1 MLRCRFLYFSRI
13 KTISYEVG
21 SNIRNTSKGV
31 SFFSVDVIRLSSIFF
46 RNTIINQTDNI
57 LLKQHRLY
65 LNNGHSQGDSTH

>member
-1 MLRCRFLYFSRI
+1 MLRCRLLCFSRI

-31 SFFSVDVIRLSSIFF
+31 YFFSFDVIRLSSIFF
-46 RNTIINQTDNI
+46 IINQTDNI